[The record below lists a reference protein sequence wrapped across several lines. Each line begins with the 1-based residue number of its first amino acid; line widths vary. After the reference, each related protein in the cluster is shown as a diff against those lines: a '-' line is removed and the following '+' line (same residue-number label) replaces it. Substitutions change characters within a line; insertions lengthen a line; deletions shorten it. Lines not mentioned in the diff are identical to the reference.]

1 MPKIHPFLWFD
12 DQAEAAMDFY
22 LSVFDDSKVLS
33 LSRYGDAGP
42 GEAGKVMT
50 VSLEIA
56 GQRFTLL
63 NGGPYFKFTEAV
75 SFVVDC
81 KDQAEVDRYWAALL
95 EGGQASQC
103 GWLKD
108 RFGLSWQI
116 VPADLMQVLNGP
128 DPEGAKRATQAM
140 LKMIKLDIGELR
152 KAYAGP

>member
-1 MPKIHPFLWFD
+1 MQKIHPFLWFD

-33 LSRYGDAGP
+33 VSRYGDAGP
-42 GEAGKVMT
+42 GEKGKVMT
-50 VSLEIA
+50 ASFEIG
-56 GQRFTLL
+56 GQRFTAL

-95 EGGQASQC
+95 EGGQASRC

-116 VPADLMQVLNGP
+116 VPAGLTDVLNGP
-128 DPEGAKRATQAM
+128 DPDGARRATQAM
-140 LKMIKLDIGELR
+140 MKMIKLDIGELR
-152 KAYAGP
+152 RAYAG